1 MAQPQPVNLFSAS
14 STVVDSTEAPP
25 SGASSYGSFRQQLD
39 HLLTQRERSELKR
52 ALQIY
57 AEKRYGIFE

>member
-1 MAQPQPVNLFSAS
+1 MVSETSLG
-14 STVVDSTEAPP
+14 VDSTDEAHP
-25 SGASSYGSFRQQLD
+25 GTSSYGSFRQQLD

-57 AEKRYGIFE
+57 AKKRYI